1 MRGARGDAARRAEAA
16 QTTTSQSAFGDYVKF
31 DDMFGAS
38 CIFTT
43 GDPEQVQR
51 QREAYV
57 QQTMAR
63 KLYGY
68 VHRLETHGAPIQRVV
83 VGGGCEAA
91 ENRGGFPTSR
101 PRDET
106 AGALP
111 ADALANDDPLASR
124 KRARRGQQQRWRTR
138 GGGLASRARRVAP
151 QWGARALD
159 GPGARLGADGSLAN
173 LFEQSLG
180 EDWEP
185 GPAVGGDGDGLALAG
200 PWAPGGR
207 APGRSLQRAAARRA
221 EQGRRDGGGS
231 RAARASSSS
240 RYASGFPTPPAT
252 PRRPL
257 PFPPATIDRE
267 SEDPRCRGIAK
278 GVLASKTPART
289 EVPNRAVFPVF
300 FRANAFSVTENCRKL
315 REVYRTNV
323 EKAQNAAGGC
333 FFVSLATRLA
343 DRSRLDRRKADRL
356 PIAHDHD
363 RNACTRW
370 NTPWRPNAPR
380 SARTP
385 PPARAD
391 RAAATSPTRLS
402 ARATFPNP
410 GRGRAAASATTS
422 SSSPPRRTCPTRS
435 FRGNGAREEGSGRS
449 SGDASDKSGGGS
461 ASAGRVRSRR
471 RRCTRAARRAA
482 RGRGATSGAPRTRGR
497 K

>member
-16 QTTTSQSAFGDYVKF
+16 QATTSQSAFGDYVKF

-91 ENRGGFPTSR
+91 ENKGGFPTSR

-106 AGALP
+106 AGALH

-124 KRARRGQQQRWRTR
+124 KRARVAGNNVGGRAGGVSPAAR
-138 GGGLASRARRVAP
+138 GGVAP

-159 GPGARLGADGSLAN
+159 GPGARLGTDGSLAN

-185 GPAVGGDGDGLALAG
+185 MDPLWAAMDSLATPGSVGG
-200 PWAPGGR
+200 GGR

-231 RAARASSSS
+231 HAPRAHRAH
-240 RYASGFPTPPAT
+240 RGTRLGFPHSRRDAAA
-252 PRRPL
+252 PRS
-257 PFPPATIDRE
+257 PFPTRDDRPRIE
-267 SEDPRCRGIAK
+267 NPRCR
-278 GVLASKTPART
+278 
-289 EVPNRAVFPVF
+289 
-300 FRANAFSVTENCRKL
+300 
-315 REVYRTNV
+315 VYR
-323 EKAQNAAGGC
+323 E
-333 FFVSLATRLA
+333 R
-343 DRSRLDRRKADRL
+343 
-356 PIAHDHD
+356 
-363 RNACTRW
+363 AC
-370 NTPWRPNAPR
+370 
-380 SARTP
+380 
-385 PPARAD
+385 
-391 RAAATSPTRLS
+391 
-402 ARATFPNP
+402 
-410 GRGRAAASATTS
+410 
-422 SSSPPRRTCPTRS
+422 
-435 FRGNGAREEGSGRS
+435 
-449 SGDASDKSGGGS
+449 
-461 ASAGRVRSRR
+461 
-471 RRCTRAARRAA
+471 
-482 RGRGATSGAPRTRGR
+482 
-497 K
+497 